1 MRSAFKRQREHGDL
15 YDTIRLNVLRI
26 FGKDRKG
33 RGRHRRVSLGN
44 ENTIDEGDEY
54 HDDEAGVGEDGEN
67 DTFLRKSVSNNEI
80 PRTRNDEDE
89 AGRHLPLL
97 PTARLALAFC
107 VLWFSAN
114 YFAMACLE
122 HTSVASVTILTS
134 TSSFWTLLIGAFTGT
149 EKFTWRKLCGVLGSF
164 VGIILISRVDLGGAR
179 ATDAPSRLRLKWRR
193 DDTFPDKSPSELALG
208 DALALFSAILYGIY
222 TITLKKATLRALPR
236 SLNMPL
242 FFGLV
247 GVFNF
252 ILLSPL
258 FPILHYTGLERFKLP
273 PTGRIWTI
281 LLFNSVASLSSDICW
296 AYAMVL
302 TSPLLVTV
310 GLSLTIPLSLVGEM
324 VLQGH
329 YEGWVYWLGAVI
341 VVGSFLFVDGEEK
354 REEMLMEGARV
365 GGVVTGFDVQ
375 EGAGDAGSNEI
386 SSDLR

>member
-1 MRSAFKRQREHGDL
+1 VRSAFKRQREHGDL
-15 YDTIRLNVLRI
+15 YDTIRLNVSRI
-26 FGKDRKG
+26 IGKYKG
-33 RGRHRRVSLGN
+33 QRRYRGADLVN
-44 ENTIDEGDEY
+44 ENTIDYDGNEY
-54 HDDEAGVGEDGEN
+54 HDDEAGVTEEGEDN
-67 DTFLRKSVSNNEI
+67 TFLRKSLSNNEI
-80 PRTRNDEDE
+80 PRTRNGEDE
-89 AGRHLPLL
+89 AGRHLPLV

-107 VLWFSAN
+107 ILWFSAN

-164 VGIILISRVDLGGAR
+164 VGIILISRVDLGGAK
-179 ATDAPSRLRLKWRR
+179 ATDAPSRLRLKWKR
-193 DDTFPDKSPSELALG
+193 DDTFPDKAPSELALG

-247 GVFNF
+247 GIFNF

-258 FPILHYTGLERFKLP
+258 FPILHYSGLERFQLP
-273 PTGRIWTI
+273 PTSRIWTI

-329 YEGWVYWLGAVI
+329 YEGWVYWLGAAI

-354 REEMLMEGARV
+354 REEQLQEVGREGGTVARESRHTEESTIDHQV
-365 GGVVTGFDVQ
+365 DD
-375 EGAGDAGSNEI
+375 E
-386 SSDLR
+386 R